1 MNVLVFHPTGNQNV
15 RALVRGLSRYGSLQS
30 FHTTVAV
37 FKNSWY
43 YSFLNG
49 KLAKLKRRTY
59 DDSIKQLT
67 HCHPIEELLMF
78 GGVKHWCGKKL
89 EVDYIDYLLAK
100 KVTHYIKR
108 NHAKIDGVY
117 CYPGHSAMVMREAHK
132 YGIPCFYE
140 LTIAYYKN
148 IWKTNE
154 KERELNPDWYDAVT
168 LGRVSDYWAKGIDE
182 ELALADKV
190 ICASSYI
197 KSTLLEYYVRKDK
210 DIIVVPYGFPAT
222 THKDYNTHLPIKL
235 LYVGNLSQSKG
246 LSYLFDA
253 VDKLNGSVELYLIG
267 SGVLLDKKYKNRLS
281 KYHILGTMAHDDV
294 LKEMAKADILVLPTL
309 SDGFGMV
316 VTEAMSTGTP
326 VIASRNSCGSDIIIN
341 ERNGWLIPIQ
351 SEEAICKILNKVTQ
365 DLSIIQKY
373 GNAALR
379 TAKINSWIKYEDHI
393 VRKLTDCINLIRN
406 DISKV

>member
-1 MNVLVFHPTGNQNV
+1 MKVLVYHPTGNQNV
-15 RALVRGLSRYGSLQS
+15 RALLRGLSRHVSLQS

-37 FKNSWY
+37 FRNSWY
-43 YSFLNG
+43 YPYLNG

-59 DDSIKQLT
+59 DDSIQQVT
-67 HCHPIEELLMF
+67 YCHPFEELLMF
-78 GGVKHWCGKKL
+78 GGFKRWRGNQL
-89 EVDYIDYLLAK
+89 NPDYIDYLLAK

-148 IWKTNE
+148 IWKTNNI
-154 KERELNPDWYDAVT
+154 ERKLNPNWYDAIT
-168 LGRVSDYWAKGIDE
+168 LGRESESWARGIDE
-182 ELALADKV
+182 ELGLADKV
-190 ICASSYI
+190 ICASTYI
-197 KSTLLEYYVRKDK
+197 KSTLLDYSIRKES
-210 DIIVVPYGFPAT
+210 DIVVVPYGCPAT
-222 THKDYNTHLPIKL
+222 SLKDYNTHLPIKL

-281 KYHILGTMAHDDV
+281 KYHILGTMAHDNV
-294 LKEMAKADILVLPTL
+294 LKEMAKADILVFPTL

-316 VTEAMSTGTP
+316 VTESMSKGTP
-326 VIASRNSCGSDIIIN
+326 VIATENSCGRDIIIN
-341 ERNGWLIPIQ
+341 NHNGWLIPIQ
-351 SEEAICKILNKVTQ
+351 SEEAIRKILENVIQ
-365 DLSIIQKY
+365 DTSLIERL
-373 GNAALR
+373 GNEALR
-379 TAKINSWIKYEDHI
+379 TAENNLWIKYE
-393 VRKLTDCINLIRN
+393 NLISNKLLNWINFYSRHT
-406 DISKV
+406 S